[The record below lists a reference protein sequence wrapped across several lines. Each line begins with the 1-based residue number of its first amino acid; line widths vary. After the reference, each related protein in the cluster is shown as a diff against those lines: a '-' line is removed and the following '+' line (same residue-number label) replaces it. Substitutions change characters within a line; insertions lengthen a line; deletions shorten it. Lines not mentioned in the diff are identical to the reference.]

1 MEGGVLMIISNNRK
15 QYLSG
20 WLKNNYYSA
29 YETPIKLQKFLFFYE
44 SFSKVRD
51 QIVDFSYLKG
61 YKKGPVFSQ
70 VWGDYTKER
79 DEFDQCIDMA
89 YLNNPSKQEI
99 NEEIAEKCAF
109 LVQTLSQKELSEL
122 SHKMHIWKSKEP
134 RIMNGELQVPLLE
147 EDFTKDD
154 ENLIQMLDL
163 MYPISMIKESSILA
177 INDHY
182 FVLKKTDIPKLTE
195 MHYDVLDTLTDT
207 EELINPVYVEI
218 DEEGRLVID

>member
-79 DEFDQCIDMA
+79 DEFDQCIG
-89 YLNNPSKQEI
+89 LFK
-99 NEEIAEKCAF
+99 
-109 LVQTLSQKELSEL
+109 
-122 SHKMHIWKSKEP
+122 
-134 RIMNGELQVPLLE
+134 
-147 EDFTKDD
+147 
-154 ENLIQMLDL
+154 
-163 MYPISMIKESSILA
+163 
-177 INDHY
+177 
-182 FVLKKTDIPKLTE
+182 
-195 MHYDVLDTLTDT
+195 
-207 EELINPVYVEI
+207 
-218 DEEGRLVID
+218 